1 VSRRFY
7 LFLQLVRRDLAIRYA
22 GSFGGI
28 GWALLGPL
36 LQCGIYTL
44 VFSVIVRIPPPPGF
58 AGHYAEFLLAGL
70 LPWLGFQ
77 DALGRSASAITDHG
91 QLVKKLSFPV
101 ETLVFSA
108 LAAALLLQAVA
119 LVVFAAVSVAAGTG
133 TIRLLPLVAG
143 FLLEFLV
150 LLGPAFA
157 FSAVTVL
164 FRDFSQILGPLL
176 SILFYLTPIIYPEN
190 LVPDTL
196 AFGLSLNPLRDVA
209 GLFRAGLLGMEAPP
223 AARVAGWAAV
233 SAVLAFGGAVF
244 FGRSRKTFPDVL

>member
-1 VSRRFY
+1 
-7 LFLQLVRRDLAIRYA
+7 
-22 GSFGGI
+22 
-28 GWALLGPL
+28 
-36 LQCGIYTL
+36 
-44 VFSVIVRIPPPPGF
+44 
-58 AGHYAEFLLAGL
+58 
-70 LPWLGFQ
+70 
-77 DALGRSASAITDHG
+77 
-91 QLVKKLSFPV
+91 
-101 ETLVFSA
+101 
-108 LAAALLLQAVA
+108 
-119 LVVFAAVSVAAGTG
+119 VAAGTG

-190 LVPDTL
+190 LVPDSL
-196 AFGLSLNPLRDVA
+196 SFGLSLNPLRDVA

-223 AARVAGWAAV
+223 VERVAGWAAV

-244 FGRSRKTFPDVL
+244 FRRSRKTFPDVL

>member
-1 VSRRFY
+1 MSRRFY
-7 LFLQLVRRDLAIRYA
+7 LFLQLVRRDLAVRYA

-58 AGHYAEFLLAGL
+58 GGHYAEFLLAGL

-77 DALGRSASAITDHG
+77 DALARSASAVTDHA

-119 LVVFAAVSVAAGTG
+119 IVVFSTASVAAGAG
-133 TIRLLPLVAG
+133 TIRLLPLLAG
-143 FLLEFLV
+143 FVLEFLV
-150 LLGPAFA
+150 LLGPALAFA
-157 FSAVTVL
+157 AINVL

-190 LVPDTL
+190 LVPESL
-196 AFGLSLNPLRDVA
+196 SLGLSVNPLRDIA
-209 GLFRAGLLGMEAPP
+209 GLFRAGLLGMETPP
-223 AARVAGWAAV
+223 VGRVVAWAAV
-233 SAVLAFGGAVF
+233 SSVLAFFGAVF
-244 FGRSRKTFPDVL
+244 FGRTRKTFPDVL

>member
-77 DALGRSASAITDHG
+77 DALARSASAITDHG

-119 LVVFAAVSVAAGTG
+119 LVVFAAASVAAGTG
-133 TIRLLPLVAG
+133 TVRLLPLAVG

-190 LVPDTL
+190 LVPDSL
-196 AFGLSLNPLRDVA
+196 SFGLSLNPLRDVA

-223 AARVAGWAAV
+223 VERVAGWAAV

>member
-1 VSRRFY
+1 MSRRFY

-119 LVVFAAVSVAAGTG
+119 LVVFAVASVAAGTG
-133 TIRLLPLVAG
+133 TIRLLPLAAG

>member
-119 LVVFAAVSVAAGTG
+119 LVVFAAASVAAGTG
-133 TIRLLPLVAG
+133 TIRLLPLAAG